1 MKLRNLR
8 LKKLNNFH
16 NDISE
21 KGDTAQ
27 IMSLQMDQEFQQN
40 EIKKLNKKFNLKMFS
55 MLPRG
60 GKSFGAKPK
69 ICKFKKL
76 LSKSKTVQKQI
87 DAKKLIQK
95 ATDNLNSVMSAQ
107 YGYPPEKIEV
117 KSLKNDQFRDIYD
130 FYRLIKVKQ
139 NSDKVER
146 MELKK
151 DRFNKRKLR
160 VSLVLGEKVLVLA
173 RRVKRR
179 CT

>member
-1 MKLRNLR
+1 M
-8 LKKLNNFH
+8 
-16 NDISE
+16 
-21 KGDTAQ
+21 Q
-27 IMSLQMDQEFQQN
+27 IQ
-40 EIKKLNKKFNLKMFS
+40 KT
-55 MLPRG
+55 
-60 GKSFGAKPK
+60 
-69 ICKFKKL
+69 
-76 LSKSKTVQKQI
+76 LSKSKKVQKQI

-95 ATDNLNSVMSAQ
+95 ATDNLNSVMSGQ
-107 YGYPPEKIEV
+107 YSYPPEKIEV

-130 FYRLIKVKQ
+130 FYRLIKGKQ
-139 NSDKVER
+139 NSEKVER